1 MSDLLALVVA
11 VPIAVAVLPLA
22 PVAITRRLVGPLAA
36 LVGLGQLLV
45 AVLLFGRVT
54 AGGQLRYAVGAY
66 PPPIGIELVGDAVS
80 LLLVGLIGLATVVAV
95 TQTRHR
101 SETSPYLYSQLL
113 LASAG
118 LAGLVVTGDVFNLYV
133 FLEISG
139 LAVYALVASRRS
151 APAAVAALRYLLVGT
166 VGASLYLLGVG
177 FLYIST
183 GTLNMADM
191 AVQLQAVGLAAPP
204 VALGLVLVVVGLAVK
219 VALFPLHSWQ
229 PGAYRTA
236 PPAVTTYMAAVVSTA
251 AAYAIFRILT
261 TVFTPAVGDALPTLV
276 LLLQVAAAVSMLAGA
291 LFAVRQRDLR
301 LVFAYSSVSQFGVIV
316 LGVTLLETA
325 ALVGAVIQLVGHGL
339 LKLGLFV
346 GIAQLVTIGGGATL
360 SDMRGLGRVAP
371 VRAAA
376 LSVSAL
382 ALVGV
387 PPTVGFIGK
396 WQIAIGAI
404 EAGVWPFAVLIIA
417 STLITLAYVLR
428 LLELLYFPVATASHP
443 VATDGGRPARA
454 AVPVTVAVAAVV
466 LGLVAEWYIPIL
478 TAAVGGVVG

>member
-11 VPIAVAVLPLA
+11 VPIAVAVLPLVPLA
-22 PVAITRRLVGPLAA
+22 VTRRLVAPLAA
-36 LVGLGQLLV
+36 LVGGGQLLV
-45 AVLLFGRVT
+45 AVVLFGRVT
-54 AGGQLRYAVGAY
+54 DGGQLRYAVGAY
-66 PPPIGIELVGDAVS
+66 PPPFGIELVGDAVS

-95 TQTRHR
+95 AQTRR
-101 SETSPYLYSQLL
+101 GAPPSPYLYSQLL

-183 GTLNMADM
+183 GTLNMADI

-204 VALGLVLVVVGLAVK
+204 VALGLVLIIVGLAVK

-261 TVFTPAVGDALPTLV
+261 TVFTPAVGAALPQ
-276 LLLQVAAAVSMLAGA
+276 LLLLVQVAAAVSMLAGA
-291 LFAVRQRDLR
+291 LLAVRQHDLR

-316 LGVTLLETA
+316 LGVSLLETA

-346 GIAQLVTIGGGATL
+346 AIAQLILVGGGATL

-396 WQIAIGAI
+396 WQVAIGAI

-428 LLELLYFPVATASHP
+428 LLELLYFPVSTSAHT

-454 AVPVTVAVAAVV
+454 VVPVAVAVASVL

-478 TAAVGGVVG
+478 AAAVGGAAG